1 MKKKSLFEFFKFYP
15 FNLINIYKVFI
26 LWRPSF
32 KDDSKEKH
40 FLELKKT
47 ILKLKKEK
55 IVFLIDDIN
64 NDMNSIKN
72 DFNKTGIDY
81 VIGLCLNNKNLYFID
96 DFYQFFSDQ
105 KDLLFFVDLKEVSFE
120 QKFHLSMFFEKISRD
135 RNYPLVKRLYFKKL
149 SDKLGFDI
157 CERKRCLWRK
167 KGIIFKS
174 PILIKF
180 CPNDEETNLKD
191 KTKIFYGNFLKKN
204 KKRIIE
210 TKCNDCLRPDDSKV
224 GFCEIFSFAKS
235 ALEVKK
241 NISQR
246 VKIIN
251 NPILEKIK
259 EATFN
264 NPKEWKSILITGW
277 YGTETTGDKAILGE
291 IVHFLR
297 ERSPECQIAISTI
310 NRKISLQTKREL
322 EILKATELLDIEE
335 CSKRKIIEKYDAVVF
350 GGGPIMQSNSL
361 IDVWKIFREA
371 NHQKKAR
378 IIFGCGLGPF
388 HTKEMEKIAKQ
399 ILQMSTAGFFR
410 DEESLDYSKRL
421 FPDIEMDYAC
431 DPSIG
436 YLNRIES
443 IELNENEKKD
453 YITLCTL
460 LRANTKEFIKNVNL
474 KATDELNR
482 NFALQLANF
491 IKEIVLKEKISV
503 KMLSMNC
510 HYIGGDDRK
519 FNRMVEE
526 FCVKS
531 NKIYV
536 ERAYLNIND
545 LIKKI
550 KNCDF
555 SLAMRYHGHLFS
567 FALGIPFLSIN
578 YTGKDGKVNSFL
590 RRINYE
596 KWSLNWNEQDDVF
609 LKKKFFELIETK
621 DEIKNKF
628 RKERERMLLKLET
641 VYKKTF
647 KN

>member
-1 MKKKSLFEFFKFYP
+1 M
-15 FNLINIYKVFI
+15 
-26 LWRPSF
+26 
-32 KDDSKEKH
+32 
-40 FLELKKT
+40 
-47 ILKLKKEK
+47 
-55 IVFLIDDIN
+55 
-64 NDMNSIKN
+64 
-72 DFNKTGIDY
+72 
-81 VIGLCLNNKNLYFID
+81 
-96 DFYQFFSDQ
+96 
-105 KDLLFFVDLKEVSFE
+105 
-120 QKFHLSMFFEKISRD
+120 
-135 RNYPLVKRLYFKKL
+135 
-149 SDKLGFDI
+149 
-157 CERKRCLWRK
+157 
-167 KGIIFKS
+167 
-174 PILIKF
+174 
-180 CPNDEETNLKD
+180 
-191 KTKIFYGNFLKKN
+191 
-204 KKRIIE
+204 
-210 TKCNDCLRPDDSKV
+210 
-224 GFCEIFSFAKS
+224 
-235 ALEVKK
+235 
-241 NISQR
+241 
-246 VKIIN
+246 
-251 NPILEKIK
+251 
-259 EATFN
+259 
-264 NPKEWKSILITGW
+264 ITGW